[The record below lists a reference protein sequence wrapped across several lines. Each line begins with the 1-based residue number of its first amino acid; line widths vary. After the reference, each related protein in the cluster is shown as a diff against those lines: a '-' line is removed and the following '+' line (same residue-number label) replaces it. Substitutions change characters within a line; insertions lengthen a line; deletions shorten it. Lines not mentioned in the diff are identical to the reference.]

1 MLYISRMLKLNHRTS
16 TSSLLNRKLAPLW
29 LAAISALTANNVF
42 TQAPGAH
49 REQLVQRVLQ
59 QLHHEAYD
67 SALTACA
74 MIRRQWPDDPT
85 ADVLQMSLYQTQM
98 RNFRVR
104 LHEAAFDSLS
114 KNAVRLAEKKI
125 KAHPSAEMFF
135 MQGSA
140 RGLQALYRFQQGE
153 WSAALRD
160 AAVALHA
167 MNRALQKDE
176 SFVDATL
183 TIGLYKYW
191 KSQKLGFGIDLYAH
205 ERQEAFVIIEQV
217 WKHGRY
223 STVEGALTLQNV
235 LLYSRE
241 NHQALEVNEWLHERY
256 PTHPSVLYHRALL
269 MERLQRPAAALA
281 LWEKLIHRINT
292 SPWQSHTL
300 LAECYLHCAQL
311 GEALRLAGAN
321 GDHPSQK
328 IGEALQLAA
337 WHAER
342 RDKARELESIFQRF
356 DEIAGEI
363 KKMQKNL
370 AGSQLGN

>member
-1 MLYISRMLKLNHRTS
+1 
-16 TSSLLNRKLAPLW
+16 LAQ
-29 LAAISALTANNVF
+29 TA
-42 TQAPGAH
+42 AH
-49 REQLVQRVLQ
+49 REQLIQHTLQ

-67 SALTACA
+67 SALAGCA
-74 MIRRQWPDDPT
+74 ALRRQWPEDPT
-85 ADVLQMSLYQTQM
+85 ADILQMSVYQTQM

-104 LHEAAFDSLS
+104 LYEAAFDSLS
-114 KNAVRLAEKKI
+114 QNAVKLAEKKI
-125 KAHPSAEMFF
+125 REHPTAEMFF

-176 SFVDATL
+176 SFVDASL

-223 STVEGALTLQNV
+223 SSVEAAVTLQNV

-241 NHQALEVNEWLHERY
+241 NQKALEVNDWLYERY
-256 PTHPSVLYHRALL
+256 PAHPSVLYHRALL
-269 MERLQRPAAALA
+269 MERLQRPVEALA
-281 LWEKLIHRINT
+281 LWEKLIERINA
-292 SPWQSHTL
+292 SPWQSHTF
-300 LAECYLHCAQL
+300 LAECYLHCAKL
-311 GEALRLAGAN
+311 GAALRLAPAN
-321 GDHPSQK
+321 GNHAAQK
-328 IGEALQLAA
+328 VSEALQLAT

-342 RDKARELESIFQRF
+342 RNKALELESIFQKF
-356 DEIAGEI
+356 DDIASEI
-363 KKMQKNL
+363 KKMQKSRTQNQ
-370 AGSQLGN
+370 SGN

>member
-1 MLYISRMLKLNHRTS
+1 MLYIGKMIKLQHRTS
-16 TSSLLNRKLAPLW
+16 TSSRLNRRLAPLW
-29 LAAISALTANNVF
+29 LAAMSALTASRVL
-42 TQAPGAH
+42 TQTPDAH

-67 SALTACA
+67 SALSACA

-98 RNFRVR
+98 RNYRVR
-104 LHEAAFDSLS
+104 LYEAAFDSLS
-114 KNAVRLAEKKI
+114 KNAVKLADKKI
-125 KAHPSAEMFF
+125 KEHPTAEMFF

-176 SFVDATL
+176 SFVDASL

-191 KSQKLGFGIDLYAH
+191 KSQKLGFGVDLYAH
-205 ERQEAFVIIEQV
+205 EREEAFVIIEQV

-223 STVEGALTLQNV
+223 SSVEAALTLQNV
-235 LLYSRE
+235 LLYS
-241 NHQALEVNEWLHERY
+241 HKDQKALEVNDWLRERY

-269 MERLQRPAAALA
+269 MERSQRPAEALV
-281 LWEKLIHRINT
+281 LWEELIQRLNT
-292 SPWQSHTL
+292 SRWQSHTF

-311 GEALRLAGAN
+311 GETLRLTHKN
-321 GDHPSQK
+321 NDHSPQK
-328 IGEALQLAA
+328 ISAALQLAA

-342 RDKARELESIFQRF
+342 RQKTLELESIFHQF
-356 DEIAGEI
+356 DKVEAEI
-363 KKMQKNL
+363 KELQKALKKN
-370 AGSQLGN
+370 AGGY

>member
-1 MLYISRMLKLNHRTS
+1 MPYIGKMIKLQHRTS
-16 TSSLLNRKLAPLW
+16 TSNRLNRRLAPLW
-29 LAAISALTANNVF
+29 LAAMSALTASRVF
-42 TQAPGAH
+42 TQTPDTH
-49 REQLVQRVLQ
+49 REELVQRVLQ

-67 SALTACA
+67 SALSACA

-98 RNFRVR
+98 RNYRVR
-104 LHEAAFDSLS
+104 LYEAAFDSLS
-114 KNAVRLAEKKI
+114 KSAVKLADKKI
-125 KAHPSAEMFF
+125 KEHPTAEMFF

-176 SFVDATL
+176 SFVDASL

-191 KSQKLGFGIDLYAH
+191 KSQKLGFGVDLYAH
-205 ERQEAFVIIEQV
+205 EREEAFVIIEQV

-223 STVEGALTLQNV
+223 SSVEAALTLQNV
-235 LLYSRE
+235 LLYS
-241 NHQALEVNEWLHERY
+241 HKDQKALEVNDWLRERY

-269 MERLQRPAAALA
+269 MERSQRPAEALA
-281 LWEKLIHRINT
+281 LWEKLIQRLNA
-292 SPWQSHTL
+292 SRWQSHTF

-311 GEALRLAGAN
+311 GETLQLTHQSN
-321 GDHPSQK
+321 NHSPQK
-328 IGEALQLAA
+328 ISEALQLAA

-342 RDKARELESIFQRF
+342 RQKTLELESIFHQF
-356 DEIAGEI
+356 DKVEAEI
-363 KKMQKNL
+363 KEMQKARKKN
-370 AGSQLGN
+370 AGGY

>member
-1 MLYISRMLKLNHRTS
+1 LKKSPILR
-16 TSSLLNRKLAPLW
+16 W
-29 LAAISALTANNVF
+29 LAVAAALTASGVLAQTDN
-42 TQAPGAH
+42 H
-49 REQLVQRVLQ
+49 REQLIDRALR

-67 SALTACA
+67 SALTVCA
-74 MIRRQWPDDPT
+74 MIRRRWPDDPT

-114 KNAVRLAEKKI
+114 QNAVKLAEKKI
-125 KAHPSAEMFF
+125 KQHPTAEMFY

-176 SFVDATL
+176 SFVDAGL

-191 KSQKLGFGIDLYAH
+191 KSQKLGFGVDLYAH
-205 ERQEAFVIIEQV
+205 ERQEAFVIIAQV

-223 STVEGALTLQNV
+223 SSVEAALTLQNV

-241 NHQALEVNEWLHERY
+241 NHQALEVNDWLHERY
-256 PTHPSVLYHRALL
+256 PAHPSVLYHRALL
-269 MERLQRPAAALA
+269 MERLQRPVEALA
-281 LWEKLIHRINT
+281 QWEKLISRIRAA
-292 SPWQSHTL
+292 PWQSHTL

-321 GDHPSQK
+321 GDHASQK
-328 IGEALQLAA
+328 ISEALQLAA
-337 WHAER
+337 WHAAR
-342 RDKARELESIFQRF
+342 RQKALELESLFQKF
-356 DEIAGEI
+356 DAVEAEI
-363 KKMQKNL
+363 KKMQKAHAKN
-370 AGSQLGN
+370 AGAY